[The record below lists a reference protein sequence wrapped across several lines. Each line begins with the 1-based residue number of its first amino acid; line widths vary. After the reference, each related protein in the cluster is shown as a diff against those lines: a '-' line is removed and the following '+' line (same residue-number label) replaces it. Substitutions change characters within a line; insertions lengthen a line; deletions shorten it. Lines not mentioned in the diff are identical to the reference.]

1 MSTSNEID
9 NKIHLKKD
17 GSIKYNILAVTG
29 PTATG
34 KTALAAHLAFRLGGE
49 VISADSRQVYRGMDI
64 GTGKDLDDYVV
75 EGTRIPVHLIDIVDA
90 GYQYNVFEFKRDF
103 QKVMADLRARGKFPV
118 LCGGSGLYIEAVLRD
133 YRLIE
138 VPVNE
143 TLRAELKEKSLE
155 ELTTILKTY
164 KSSLH
169 NITDIVNTKRA
180 IRAIEIEDYYQNLN
194 INTIPSECQSLPDG
208 ASPSLSPTVSQS
220 LSPLVSQSLSP
231 LVSQSLSPLV
241 SQSLSPLVSQSLS
254 PLVSPSLSPLI
265 VALHFDVET
274 RRKRI
279 TERLHQRLNQGM
291 IEEVGGLLRS
301 GIAPEA
307 LTYYGLEYKFIT
319 LYLTGE
325 LTRQEM
331 IQKLNIAIHQFA
343 KRQMT
348 WFRKMEREGTIIHWI
363 DGNLTLEEKVNQVL
377 ELMQT
382 RQES

>member
-103 QKVMADLRARGKFPV
+103 QKVMADLRARAKFPV

-143 TLRAELKEKSLE
+143 MLRAELKGKSLE

-164 KSSLH
+164 KSNLH

-208 ASPSLSPTVSQS
+208 ASPSLSPSF
-220 LSPLVSQSLSP
+220 
-231 LVSQSLSPLV
+231 
-241 SQSLSPLVSQSLS
+241 SQSLS

>member
-103 QKVMADLRARGKFPV
+103 QKVMADLRARAKFPV

-143 TLRAELKEKSLE
+143 MLRAELKGKSLE

-164 KSSLH
+164 KSNLH

-231 LVSQSLSPLV
+231 LVSQSLSP
-241 SQSLSPLVSQSLS
+241 SFSQSLS